1 MATSIQLPTRFT
13 SCDVSTAKARAAGDI
28 SSAFDQS
35 GSKNEQLDNSYI
47 KIKQNLIKDPSALK
61 DSWVRL
67 KKALAEGIE
76 EIKRKGNEVIPLVSF
91 NELENMSETQR
102 NDILKRGCV
111 VIRNTVP
118 RQEAEALKQDVIE
131 YIDKNPNTKGFP
143 NDKKVVYELYWS
155 KAQVRAR
162 SNANVRKTQL
172 FMNQLW
178 HADEDA
184 RISLHQ
190 NVMYADRMRIRQ
202 PGDKFFSLGPHADS
216 GSLERWDDLEYSKC
230 YQSIFD
236 GKWEEFD
243 AYDATHRLNV
253 DMTKYDS
260 SGTSNVFRSFQGWL
274 ALSEIAPREGTILF
288 APLIKEVTA
297 YWILRPFFDKDDNIK
312 FDTEFPGAFPG
323 KSQEFTKELHPEL
336 ELDYLMVP
344 IPKVEPGDMVYW
356 HCDTIHAV
364 DPEHEGKWDSSV
376 FYIPA
381 LPLCDINL
389 KYAWIQRE
397 SFMKGLAPPDF
408 PGFPHGEAETKHID
422 RASPQDVEKEG
433 GIEALQQFGLHPFV
447 AESDK
452 PGEAQIVA
460 DANKLLFV

>member
-1 MATSIQLPTRFT
+1 MATSVQVPTFFT

-28 SSAFDQS
+28 STAFDS
-35 GSKNEQLDNSYI
+35 VWDKNNKLDDSYI
-47 KIKQNLIKDPSALK
+47 EIKKKLVKDPSALK
-61 DSWVRL
+61 ESWVRL

-76 EIKRKGNEVIPLVSF
+76 EIKRKGNAVIPQIDF
-91 NELENMSETQR
+91 KNLETLSETQR
-102 NDILKRGCV
+102 NEIMKRGCV
-111 VIRNTVP
+111 VIRDTVP
-118 RQEAEALKQDVIE
+118 RQDAEALKQEVIE
-131 YIDKNPNTKGFP
+131 YIERNPNTKGFP
-143 NDKKVVYELYWS
+143 KDKKVVYELYWS
-155 KAQVRAR
+155 KAQVKAR
-162 SNANVRKTQL
+162 CNANVRRTQL

-178 HADEDA
+178 HADKDA
-184 RISLHQ
+184 RISLNQ

-202 PGDKFFSLGPHADS
+202 PGDKLFSLGPHADS

-230 YQSIFD
+230 YEQIFN
-236 GKWEEFD
+236 GNWEEFD

-274 ALSEIAPREGTILF
+274 ALSDIAPKEGTILF

-297 YWILRPFFDKDDNIK
+297 YWILRPFFDLEDNLK
-312 FDTEFPGAFPG
+312 FDSEFPGSYPG
-323 KSQEFTKELHPEL
+323 TSQEFTNELHPDL

-344 IPKVEPGDMVYW
+344 IPKVQPGDMVYW

-364 DPEHEGKWDSSV
+364 DSEHQGQWDSSV

-381 LPLCDINL
+381 LPLCDINM

-397 SFMKGLAPPDF
+397 SFLKGLVPPDF
-408 PGFPHGEAETKHID
+408 PGFPHVEAETKHIG
-422 RASPQDVEKEG
+422 RAGPEDVEKEG
-433 GIEALQQFGLHPFV
+433 GIEALQQFGLCPFV
-447 AESDK
+447 AQTNT
-452 PGEAQIVA
+452 PGEVQIVD